1 MSETYRVY
9 YDSDGDKLQVA
20 KRLDPDGDLLI
31 TMVSDDI
38 PNSLYLNIDQVR
50 QVREQLSIVLVNL
63 EKEMSKID
71 NKEENNDVF

>member
-20 KRLDPDGDLLI
+20 KRLDHDGDLLI

-50 QVREQLSIVLVNL
+50 QVREQLSIALVNL
-63 EKEMSKID
+63 EKEMSKLD
-71 NKEENNDVF
+71 NKEENK